1 MTFHFEDPKSTWV
14 KHARKERD
22 NNKLWKPEELSPLS
36 AEDMIKYAEDELKA
50 PCPLLP
56 TGNMVLLKLISQTH
70 DDFSHLAIPD
80 HIIKDNTRY
89 NTRVGKVLAWGP
101 GAYIE
106 KSIFFAGP
114 QAFIGSYVLFNKYEN
129 QNFSYTYEDETI
141 ELGLVADHKINGIV
155 LQPKALDVAKMIGY

>member
-1 MTFHFEDPKSTWV
+1 MAFEFENPRDTWTRYA
-14 KHARKERD
+14 KQERD
-22 NNKLWKPEELSPLS
+22 NNKLWKPEELSPLTP
-36 AEDMIKYAEDELKA
+36 EEMIKYIEDELGA
-50 PCPLLP
+50 PAPLLP
-56 TGNMVLLKLISQTH
+56 TGNMVMLKLISQTQE
-70 DDFSHLAIPD
+70 DFSYLAVPD
-80 HIIKDNTRY
+80 HLIKENTRY

-106 KSIFFAGP
+106 KSIFFTGP

-129 QNFSYTYEDETI
+129 QNFSYSYEDQTI